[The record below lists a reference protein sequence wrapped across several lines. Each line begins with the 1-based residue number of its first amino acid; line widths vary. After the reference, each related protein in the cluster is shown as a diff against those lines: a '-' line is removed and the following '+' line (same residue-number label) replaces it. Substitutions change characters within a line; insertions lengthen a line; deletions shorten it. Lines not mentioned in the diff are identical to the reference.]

1 MLRLKVLGFPRFL
14 NGIHEGSGERA
25 VVASDAP
32 LGWRR
37 RGTTTGC
44 SVRRRGSWTST
55 GTSSAKRTTTQSTS
69 SPTKSTPSRIRAKPA
84 GAPTPDAPQRC
95 RRRLCDDEDSAD
107 DDAERDDAVAVYT
120 GLLFIS
126 RFRELRGAKG
136 SKLSPELRFA
146 LAFVAPKVQVGIG
159 ASLVSALGLFRT
171 WYTEV
176 QGYYWNG

>member
-1 MLRLKVLGFPRFL
+1 MPEGAVAGRTSVSCESFGGDNGFL
-14 NGIHEGSGERA
+14 EKGIHWSQKAPFRA
-25 VVASDAP
+25 ASAAAAKARAAP
-32 LGWRR
+32 AR
-37 RGTTTGC
+37 
-44 SVRRRGSWTST
+44 SK
-55 GTSSAKRTTTQSTS
+55 SA
-69 SPTKSTPSRIRAKPA
+69 PAKSTPSRIRAKPA

-107 DDAERDDAVAVYT
+107 DGAERVDAVAVHT

-159 ASLVSALGLFRT
+159 ASPVPARVLSRT
-171 WYTEV
+171 LYTKV
-176 QGYYWNG
+176 QGYH